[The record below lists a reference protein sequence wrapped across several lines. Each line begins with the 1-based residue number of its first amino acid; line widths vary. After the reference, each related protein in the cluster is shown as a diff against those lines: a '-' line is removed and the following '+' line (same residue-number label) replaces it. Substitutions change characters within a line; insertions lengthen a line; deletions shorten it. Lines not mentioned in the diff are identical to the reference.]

1 MCWQGAKRRHS
12 PATARLGNSLPRTR
26 SVGAAS
32 AQKNEYK
39 WVIYCCAI
47 PKEEN
52 VGGRGVVCCL
62 LPVDGSGAAVRVFPN
77 PASGVVTLSAQG
89 LPAGVRAAEL
99 VLYDALGREVLRQGV
114 AMVDGG
120 ILRRLDLAS
129 MPSGV
134 YFWSMRAASGEEL
147 GVGRVVK
154 R

>member
-1 MCWQGAKRRHS
+1 MHAYAEAGVYEVCL
-12 PATARLGNSLPRTR
+12 TASNQTGSDTFCDTVRF
-26 SVGAAS
+26 
-32 AQKNEYK
+32 
-39 WVIYCCAI
+39 
-47 PKEEN
+47 
-52 VGGRGVVCCL
+52 VVSSL